1 MEEETKN
8 FKIETAYNCINLH
21 QQGQRLELRSNDNA
35 LQSLVDLRNPHK
47 LELRN
52 LQHLMS
58 ALLFIPE
65 PERVLMLGTA
75 GGSLLHFLRHYYPQT
90 DITAVDIDVKLVEKM
105 MQMEVLP
112 RAESGL
118 TYVYDDAAHF
128 IKASNQT
135 YDLILADIFT
145 GAQSPAWLLE
155 KQFISG
161 LYNQLTERGAVA
173 YNLLIDSEHDFKLFY
188 RDLRLVFNRQTLC
201 LPVKDYEN
209 TIAFGIRHPLPERDM
224 TWYMQHAMT
233 LSERLEIDFLQ
244 ILSVIYNTNPVGAGV
259 L

>member
-8 FKIETAYNCINLH
+8 FKIETAHNCINLH
-21 QQGQRLELRSNDNA
+21 QQEGRLALRSNDNA
-35 LQSLVDLRNPHK
+35 LQSLVDLQNPHK

-58 ALLFIPE
+58 VLLFIPE

-75 GGSLLHFLRHYYPQT
+75 GGSLLHFLRHYYPQA
-90 DITAVDIDVKLVEKM
+90 DITTVDIDVELVEKM
-105 MQMEVLP
+105 LQMKVWP
-112 RAESGL
+112 PAGAGL
-118 TYVYDDAAHF
+118 TYVYDDAARF
-128 IKASNQT
+128 ILSCDQD
-135 YDLILADIFT
+135 YDLILIDVFT
-145 GAQSPAWLLE
+145 GAQSPGWLLE
-155 KQFISG
+155 KKYINGIYHLLS
-161 LYNQLTERGAVA
+161 ERGAAA

-201 LPVKDYEN
+201 LPVKDFEN
-209 TIAFGIRHPLPERDM
+209 TIAFGIRHPVPERDM
-224 TWYMQHAMT
+224 AWYMQHAMT
-233 LSERLEIDFLQ
+233 LSERLGIDFLQ